1 MALLGQLCPQSG
13 VLHRLSFANGVKP
26 VRRGSALSANL
37 AHLLMEARPG
47 SSKCCA
53 LVLGL
58 HGHSPFVTIPNLPF
72 GGCLC
77 GRGGCESILVK
88 PLGLCLEILDS
99 SQVARLRIR
108 LHTLQLIIALF
119 GHQSTKGL
127 RFGNRGLGLGLCQ
140 GSGLAAPIQL
150 RQESRIIHHE
160 VLLHQHLLVLLQQQD
175 ILLCKIVLFLLKVLL
190 VEVLRASGVA

>member
-1 MALLGQLCPQSG
+1 MALLDQLRPQSG
-13 VLHRLSFANGVKP
+13 GFHRLSFANGVKP
-26 VRRGSALSANL
+26 ARRGSASSANL
-37 AHLLMEARPG
+37 AYLLMVARPG

-58 HGHSPFVTIPNLPF
+58 YGHSPFETVPNLPF
-72 GGCLC
+72 GVRLC
-77 GRGGCESILVK
+77 NRGGRESVLVK

-99 SQVARLRIR
+99 SQVARLSIR
-108 LHTLQLIIALF
+108 LHTMQLIVALF
-119 GHQSTKGL
+119 GHQRTKGL
-127 RFGNRGLGLGLCQ
+127 RFGNRGLGLGFCQ

-160 VLLHQHLLVLLQQQD
+160 VLLHQHLLVLFQQQD

-190 VEVLRASGVA
+190 VEILRASGIA